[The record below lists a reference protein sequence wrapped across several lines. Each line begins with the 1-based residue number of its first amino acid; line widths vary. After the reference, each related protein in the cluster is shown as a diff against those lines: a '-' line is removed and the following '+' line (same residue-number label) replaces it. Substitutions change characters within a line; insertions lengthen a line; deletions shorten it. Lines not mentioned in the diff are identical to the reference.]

1 MLLKSPLTTHV
12 TLINANMPPKHRA
25 TLVHMITTNET
36 SHLNQKKVNDVL
48 GPKVMYSFFVDEFC
62 SLSHA

>member
-1 MLLKSPLTTHV
+1 MLLRSPLTTHV
-12 TLINANMPPKHRA
+12 TLTNANMPPKHHA

-36 SHLNQKKVNDVL
+36 SHLNKKKMNGVL
-48 GPKVMYSFFVDEFC
+48 GPKVMYSFVNGFS